1 MSDKGLFTGYEVW
14 KGGYYELFIRPSADS
29 NEGVCSILK
38 ALWSFP
44 SLDGCYLRRDCEPSP
59 QTRVKPCENGVAGHL
74 YGLAKVHDSVV
85 VCGSYTTDYPEEEGS
100 NASHWTS
107 FYLPLGA
114 LSETFPV
121 GAYPFGPM
129 DRVSEWKAHVDSLL
143 VDIANWVHA
152 RSPIRFGLVGFEVNV
167 ADVSP
172 ETIQADGIPKER
184 SEGILWDDGGGLKWY
199 PATRP

>member
-1 MSDKGLFTGYEVW
+1 MAVTYAATVS
-14 KGGYYELFIRPSADS
+14 RP
-29 NEGVCSILK
+29 L
-38 ALWSFP
+38 
-44 SLDGCYLRRDCEPSP
+44 
-59 QTRVKPCENGVAGHL
+59 TRVKPCENGVAGHL

-85 VCGSYTTDYPEEEGS
+85 VCGSYTMDYPEEEGS

-143 VDIANWVHA
+143 VDIANWVNA

-167 ADVSP
+167 ADVLLKQYKRMVFGRNEATAFSGM
-172 ETIQADGIPKER
+172 TAAD
-184 SEGILWDDGGGLKWY
+184 
-199 PATRP
+199 